1 MELAIKSN
9 PIPLKKDAD
18 GAIRVGET
26 RVTLET
32 VLHAFEKG
40 STCEEIVHQY
50 PVLDLAD
57 VYEVIGYFL
66 RNRSS
71 LESYL
76 AKREEKSSAIRR
88 KVELRFDPSGIR
100 ERLLKRRNTEG

>member
-1 MELAIKSN
+1 MELAIESN

-18 GAIRVGET
+18 GAIRVGDT

-32 VLHAFEKG
+32 VIQAFEKG

-57 VYEVIGYFL
+57 VCEVIGCFL
-66 RNRSS
+66 RNRTTIFCAM
-71 LESYL
+71 YC
-76 AKREEKSSAIRR
+76 
-88 KVELRFDPSGIR
+88 
-100 ERLLKRRNTEG
+100 